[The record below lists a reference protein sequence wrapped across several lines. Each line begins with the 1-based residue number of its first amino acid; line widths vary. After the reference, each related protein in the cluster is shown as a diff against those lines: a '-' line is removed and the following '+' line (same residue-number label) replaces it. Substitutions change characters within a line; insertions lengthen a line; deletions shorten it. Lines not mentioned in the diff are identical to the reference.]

1 MNTLIAITASAFV
14 ASTVLTFL
22 VRRSALRLGIVDRP
36 DGVRKLHSDPVP
48 LGGGVAIYLAFVVTI
63 LGLFYWPNPWKA
75 NLHADWTYYAGLL
88 VSAACIC
95 VLGLLDDR
103 INIRGRQKLI
113 GQIAAIAVLI
123 ASGLVIRRFT
133 IFEWGIDLGLLSVPF
148 TAFWMLGAI
157 NALNL
162 IDGVDGLATSIGLV
176 FSLTLATMAFLLGH
190 EVDALIGMALAGSL
204 AGFLIFN
211 FPPARM
217 FLGDSCSM
225 LIGLILGALAI
236 RSSLKG
242 PATVA
247 LAAPT
252 AVWAVLI
259 LDVSMAIVRRKLTG
273 RSIYTTDRSHLH
285 HTLLQKGFSGKRIV
299 IWVGLLCVFCAA
311 GALAS
316 ISYQNDF
323 LAIGSALAVVGAMV
337 LTGFFGHSECALMF
351 RSAKAFVVSVLRLPS
366 GSQQQAA
373 PMTSRLHGNREW
385 DSLWNALSDYAER
398 FDLCLV
404 QLNVNLPAL
413 HEEYH
418 AVWKRKHGS
427 DHDQM
432 WHATLPLI
440 CDNQVIGRL
449 RLAGQAAKNEAVSR
463 WMAELI
469 EGLKP
474 FEEQV
479 QELATTPSA
488 TKPDE
493 VQDRQGTR
501 DTRRNGTVAT
511 AGPKVPV
518 S

>member
-1 MNTLIAITASAFV
+1 MRGVSALGVVLVLFVAPAFAEVGEGPTGQLRVGFGQSDITPPVGATMTGASHVRSVGTDDPLLARTLVAQSGERTIAIV
-14 ASTVLTFL
+14 GVDL
-22 VRRSALRLGIVDRP
+22 VKIRLD
-36 DGVRKLHSDPVP
+36 
-48 LGGGVAIYLAFVVTI
+48 LA
-63 LGLFYWPNPWKA
+63 
-75 NLHADWTYYAGLL
+75 D
-88 VSAACIC
+88 
-95 VLGLLDDR
+95 
-103 INIRGRQKLI
+103 
-113 GQIAAIAVLI
+113 AAIAQASQRTGIDRDAVMICCSHNHSSPLIPMGGPTNKDYLSALPGLI
-123 ASGLVIRRFT
+123 ADSI
-133 IFEWGIDLGLLSVPF
+133 EQ
-148 TAFWMLGAI
+148 AYGA
-157 NALNL
+157 LQ
-162 IDGVDGLATSIGLV
+162 
-176 FSLTLATMAFLLGH
+176 
-190 EVDALIGMALAGSL
+190 
-204 AGFLIFN
+204 
-211 FPPARM
+211 PARM
-217 FLGDSCSM
+217 FLGDSGSM

-299 IWVGLLCVFCAA
+299 IWVGLLCVFCSA

-337 LTGFFGHSECALMF
+337 MTGFFGHSECALMF
-351 RSAKAFVVSVLRLPS
+351 RSTKAFLVSILRLPS
-366 GSQQQAA
+366 GGHQQAA

-385 DSLWNALSDYAER
+385 DSLWDALRVYAER

-440 CDNQVIGRL
+440 CDDQVIGRL
-449 RLAGQAAKNEAVSR
+449 RLAGLAAKDEACSR
-463 WMAELI
+463 RMAELI

-479 QELATTPSA
+479 QELAASPSVSGL
-488 TKPDE
+488 DE
-493 VQDRQGTR
+493 VVEPPRKRSPGR
-501 DTRRNGTVAT
+501 KALAATVA
-511 AGPKVPV
+511 PNVPI